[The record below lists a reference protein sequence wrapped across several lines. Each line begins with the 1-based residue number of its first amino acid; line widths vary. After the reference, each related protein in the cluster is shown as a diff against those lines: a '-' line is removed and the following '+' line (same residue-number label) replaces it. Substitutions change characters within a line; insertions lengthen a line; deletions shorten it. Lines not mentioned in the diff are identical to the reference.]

1 MQLVGIRHGGERSP
15 PEGVVNAPSTESGSR
30 GPGQPVTDAAIARL
44 TGTLRAANEQV
55 GANVDAFLAKVTMA
69 AGQHV
74 PGTEHVGITLVERGK
89 QVRSQSATDIRPLI
103 LDGIQQR
110 CKCGP
115 ILDLDDD
122 HPAGRVDD
130 LAAETRWPTFV
141 GPVLACSP
149 IRSMLSFQLFSLD
162 GVRGVLTVYATQ
174 PCAFPADATRIGEV
188 LAAETLLAVQRDG
201 SELLNPS
208 VATDPVEQASRI
220 LMDRYDID
228 KLAAYSL
235 LVRLAKGS
243 GHTVAAAARRL
254 IQADPSDNHAEV
266 AR

>member
-1 MQLVGIRHGGERSP
+1 M
-15 PEGVVNAPSTESGSR
+15 NAPSTESGTP
-30 GPGQPVTDAAIARL
+30 GPGQPMTDAAIARL
-44 TGTLRAANEQV
+44 INTLRAANKQV
-55 GANVDAFLAKVTMA
+55 GDNVDAFLATVTMA

-115 ILDLDDD
+115 VLDLDDD
-122 HPAGRVDD
+122 HPARHVDD
-130 LAAETRWPTFV
+130 FVVETRWPTFV

-149 IRSMLSFQLFSLD
+149 IRSMLSFQLFSFD
-162 GVRGVLTVYATQ
+162 GIRGVLNVYATE
-174 PCAFPADATRIGEV
+174 PHVFPADATRIGEV
-188 LAAETLLAVQRDG
+188 LAAETLLALQHDG
-201 SELLNPS
+201 SELLSPS
-208 VATDPVEQASRI
+208 DGADPVEHASRI
-220 LMDRYDID
+220 LMDRYYID
-228 KLAAYSL
+228 KLDAYSL

-254 IQADPSDNHAEV
+254 IQADPSDDQPEV
-266 AR
+266 PR